1 MPKVCN
7 NEAILNNEQLVARI
21 QGGDNESENMLQLWR
36 QNKGFIAT
44 IARRYSS
51 GAEME
56 DLEQEGYIAL
66 CEAVQH
72 YDPDRGMS
80 FISYAAFWIKR
91 RMRICADNSRTV
103 RRSFNAG
110 DEVWQYQKIMRE
122 YRQEYGCD
130 PSDWELCGFLYVS
143 REKLDQIRKAAQMGN
158 IRSLDEP
165 VQGMDGDISLGD
177 TVASGE
183 DAVEE
188 AIREID
194 KEQMKR
200 ELWLAVDQLPGNLP
214 AAVRLRYEDGLTL
227 EKTGQA
233 LGVNRERVRQLES
246 KAFRILRLPR
256 RCKKFRAYFEEYL
269 SAAPIHHVGVRRFN
283 ETWTSEVEREAL
295 RWAEEE
301 LEYI

>member
-1 MPKVCN
+1 MSINQKDRT
-7 NEAILNNEQLVARI
+7 NECIVAAV
-21 QGGDNESENMLQLWR
+21 QAGDNEAENMLQLWR
-36 QNKGFIAT
+36 KNKGFIAMM
-44 IARRYSS
+44 ARRYSA
-51 GAEME
+51 GAEIE

-72 YDPDRGMS
+72 YDPARGMS

-103 RRSFNAG
+103 RLSFNAG
-110 DEVWQYQKIMRE
+110 DEVRQYQKIMRE

-143 REKLDQIRKAAQMGN
+143 REKLDQIRIAAQMGN

-165 VQGMDGDISLGD
+165 VQGVDGDISLGD

-200 ELWLAVDQLPGNLP
+200 ELWLAVDQLPGDLP
-214 AAVRLRYEDGLTL
+214 AAVRLRYENGLTL
-227 EKTGQA
+227 EKTGQT
-233 LGVNRERVRQLES
+233 LGVNRERARQLES
-246 KAFRILRLPR
+246 KAMRILRQPH
-256 RCKKFRAYFEEYL
+256 RCRTFRAYFEEYL
-269 SAAPIHHVGVRRFN
+269 SAAPIHHVGVQRYL
-283 ETWTSEVEREAL
+283 ETWESEVEREAL
-295 RWAEEE
+295 RWAEKE
-301 LEYI
+301 LGYR

>member
-1 MPKVCN
+1 M
-7 NEAILNNEQLVARI
+7 NNEQLVARI
-21 QGGDNESENMLQLWR
+21 QSGDNEAENMFQLWK
-36 QNKGFIAT
+36 QNKGFIAM
-44 IARRYSS
+44 IARRYSA

-72 YDPDRGMS
+72 YSPDRGAS

-103 RRSFNAG
+103 RLSFNAG
-110 DEVWQYQKIMRE
+110 DEFRQYQKIMRE

-143 REKLDQIRKAAQMGN
+143 REKLDQIRRAAQMGN

-165 VQGMDGDISLGD
+165 VQGMDGDISIGD
-177 TVASGE
+177 TVASSE
-183 DAVEE
+183 DMEE
-188 AIREID
+188 DAIREID
-194 KEQMKR
+194 KERMKR
-200 ELWLAVDQLPGNLP
+200 ELWLAVDQLPGDLP
-214 AAVRLRYEDGLTL
+214 AAVRLRYKDRLTL

-246 KAFRILRLPR
+246 KAFRILRQPH

-269 SAAPIHHVGVRRFN
+269 SAAPIHHVGVSRFQT
-283 ETWTSEVEREAL
+283 TWTSEVEREAL
-295 RWAEEE
+295 RWAEKE
-301 LEYI
+301 LGYI

>member
-1 MPKVCN
+1 MMD
-7 NEAILNNEQLVARI
+7 NEQLVTRI
-21 QGGDNESENMLQLWR
+21 QGGENEAENMLQLWK

-44 IARRYSS
+44 IARRYSA

-56 DLEQEGYIAL
+56 DPEQEGYIAL

-72 YDPDRGMS
+72 YDPNRGMS
-80 FISYAAFWIKR
+80 FIGYAAFWIKR

-103 RRSFNAG
+103 RLSFNAG
-110 DEVWQYQKIMRE
+110 DEVRQYQKIMRE

-165 VQGMDGDISLGD
+165 VQGVDGDISLGD

-183 DAVEE
+183 DAMEE

>member
-1 MPKVCN
+1 MSIN
-7 NEAILNNEQLVARI
+7 QNDRTNECIVAAV
-21 QGGDNESENMLQLWR
+21 QAGDDKAENMLELWQ
-36 QNKGFIAT
+36 QNKGFIAMM
-44 IARRYSS
+44 ARRYSA

-72 YDPDRGMS
+72 YDPGRGMS

-91 RMRICADNSRTV
+91 RMRICADNSRAV
-103 RRSFNAG
+103 RLSFNAG
-110 DEVWQYQKIMRE
+110 DEVRQYQKIMRE
-122 YRQEYGCD
+122 YQQEYGCD

-143 REKLDQIRKAAQMGN
+143 REKLDQIRKAAQMGQ
-158 IRSLDEP
+158 IRSLSEP
-165 VQGMDGDISLGD
+165 IPGMDEDISIGD

-183 DAVEE
+183 DMEE
-188 AIREID
+188 ETIQEID

-214 AAVRLRYEDGLTL
+214 TAVRLRYENGLTL

-233 LGVNRERVRQLES
+233 LGVNRERARQLES
-246 KAFRILRLPR
+246 KAMRILRQPH
-256 RCKKFRAYFEEYL
+256 RCRVFRAYFEEYL

-295 RWAEEE
+295 RWAEKE
-301 LEYI
+301 LGYN

>member
-1 MPKVCN
+1 MD
-7 NEAILNNEQLVARI
+7 NEQLVARI
-21 QGGDNESENMLQLWR
+21 QGGDNESENMLQLWK

-44 IARRYSS
+44 IARKYSA

-80 FISYAAFWIKR
+80 FIGYAAFWIKR

-103 RRSFNAG
+103 RLSFNAG
-110 DEVWQYQKIMRE
+110 DEVRQYQKIMRE

-130 PSDWELCGFLYVS
+130 PSDRELCGFLYVS

-165 VQGMDGDISLGD
+165 VQGMDGDISIGD

-183 DAVEE
+183 EMEE
-188 AIREID
+188 DTIREID
-194 KEQMKR
+194 KERMKR
-200 ELWLAVDQLPGNLP
+200 ELWLAVDQLPGDLP
-214 AAVRLRYEDGLTL
+214 AAVRLRYENGLTL

-233 LGVNRERVRQLES
+233 LGVNRERARQLES
-246 KAFRILRLPR
+246 KAMRILRQPH
-256 RCKKFRAYFEEYL
+256 RCRTFRAYFEEYL
-269 SAAPIHHVGVRRFN
+269 SAAPIHHVGVRRYL
-283 ETWTSEVEREAL
+283 ETWESEVEREAL
-295 RWAEEE
+295 RWAEKE
-301 LEYI
+301 LGYI

>member
-1 MPKVCN
+1 MD
-7 NEAILNNEQLVARI
+7 NEQLVPRI
-21 QGGDNESENMLQLWR
+21 QAGDNEAENMLQLWK
-36 QNKGFIAT
+36 QNKGFIAM
-44 IARRYSS
+44 IARRYSA

-72 YDPDRGMS
+72 YDPTRGMS

-103 RRSFNAG
+103 RLSFNAG
-110 DEVWQYQKIMRE
+110 DEVRQYQKIMRK

-130 PSDWELCGFLYVS
+130 PSDWELCSFLYVS

-165 VQGMDGDISLGD
+165 VQGLEGDINIGD
-177 TVASGE
+177 TVASGADMEE
-183 DAVEE
+183 DT
-188 AIREID
+188 IREID
-194 KEQMKR
+194 KERMKR
-200 ELWLAVDQLPGNLP
+200 ELWLAVDQLPGDQP
-214 AAVRLRYEDGLTL
+214 AVLRMVYGDGMTRIKAGEVLGYGNGKVGI
-227 EKTGQA
+227 EERRA
-233 LGVNRERVRQLES
+233 LN
-246 KAFRILRLPR
+246 ALRKPH

-295 RWAEEE
+295 RWAEKE
-301 LEYI
+301 LGYN

>member
-1 MPKVCN
+1 MSINQNDRTNECIVAAVQAGV
-7 NEAILNNEQLVARI
+7 NEA
-21 QGGDNESENMLQLWR
+21 ENMLELWR
-36 QNKGFIAT
+36 QNKGFIAMM
-44 IARRYSS
+44 ARRYSA

-103 RRSFNAG
+103 RLSFNAG
-110 DEVWQYQKIMRE
+110 DEVRQYQKIMRE

-130 PSDWELCGFLYVS
+130 PSDWELCGFLCIS
-143 REKLDQIRKAAQMGN
+143 RKKLDQIRKAAQMGN
-158 IRSLDEP
+158 IRSLDESI
-165 VQGMDGDISLGD
+165 QGMDGDISIGD

-183 DAVEE
+183 DMEE
-188 AIREID
+188 ETIQEID

-200 ELWLAVDQLPGNLP
+200 ELWFAVDQLPGNLP
-214 AAVRLRYEDGLTL
+214 TAVRLRYENGLTL

-233 LGVNRERVRQLES
+233 LGVSKERARQLES
-246 KAFRILRLPR
+246 KAMRILRQPH
-256 RCKKFRAYFEEYL
+256 RCRTFRAYFEEYL
-269 SAAPIHHVGVRRFN
+269 SAAPIHHVGVQRYL
-283 ETWTSEVEREAL
+283 ETWESEVEREAI
-295 RWAEEE
+295 RWAEKE
-301 LEYI
+301 LGYR

>member
-1 MPKVCN
+1 MSIN
-7 NEAILNNEQLVARI
+7 QNDRTNECIVAAV
-21 QGGDNESENMLQLWR
+21 QAGDNEAENMLQLWQ
-36 QNKGFIAT
+36 QNKGFIAM
-44 IARRYSS
+44 IARRYSA

-72 YDPDRGMS
+72 YDPGRGMS

-91 RMRICADNSRTV
+91 RMRICVDNSRTV
-103 RRSFNAG
+103 RLSFNAG

-143 REKLDQIRKAAQMGN
+143 REKLDRIRKVAQMGN

-165 VQGMDGDISLGD
+165 VQGMDGDISIGD
-177 TVASGE
+177 TVPSGA
-183 DAVEE
+183 DMEE
-188 AIREID
+188 NTIREID

-200 ELWLAVDQLPGNLP
+200 ELWLAVDQLPGDLP
-214 AAVRLRYEDGLTL
+214 AAVRLRYENGLTL

-233 LGVNRERVRQLES
+233 LGVNRERARQLES
-246 KAFRILRLPR
+246 KAMRILRQPH
-256 RCKKFRAYFEEYL
+256 RCRTFRAYFEEYL
-269 SAAPIHHVGVRRFN
+269 SAAPIHHVGVKRYL
-283 ETWTSEVEREAL
+283 ETWESEVEREAL
-295 RWAEEE
+295 RWAEKE
-301 LEYI
+301 LGYS

>member
-1 MPKVCN
+1 MSIN
-7 NEAILNNEQLVARI
+7 QNDRTNECIVAAV
-21 QGGDNESENMLQLWR
+21 QAGDNEAENMLQLWR
-36 QNKGFIAT
+36 KNKGFIAMM
-44 IARRYSS
+44 ARRYSA

-103 RRSFNAG
+103 RLSFNAG
-110 DEVWQYQKIMRE
+110 DEVRQYQKIMRE

-130 PSDWELCGFLYVS
+130 PSDRELCGFLYIS
-143 REKLDQIRKAAQMGN
+143 REKLNQIRKVAQMGN

-165 VQGMDGDISLGD
+165 VQGMDGDISIGD

-183 DAVEE
+183 DMEE
-188 AIREID
+188 DIIREID
-194 KEQMKR
+194 KERMSK
-200 ELWLAVDQLPGNLP
+200 ELWLAVDQLPGDQP
-214 AAVRLRYEDGLTL
+214 AVLRMVYRDGMTRIKAGDVLGYGNGKVGI
-227 EKTGQA
+227 EERRA
-233 LGVNRERVRQLES
+233 LN
-246 KAFRILRLPR
+246 ALRRPH

-269 SAAPIHHVGVRRFN
+269 AASPIHHVGVQRYL
-283 ETWTSEVEREAL
+283 ETWESEVEREVL
-295 RWAEEE
+295 RWAEKE
-301 LEYI
+301 LGYR

>member
-1 MPKVCN
+1 MD
-7 NEAILNNEQLVARI
+7 NEQLVARI
-21 QGGDNESENMLQLWR
+21 QGGDNEAENMLQLWK

-44 IARRYSS
+44 IARRYSA
-51 GAEME
+51 GAGME

-72 YDPDRGMS
+72 YDPERGMS
-80 FISYAAFWIKR
+80 FIGYAAFWIKR

-103 RRSFNAG
+103 RLSFNAG
-110 DEVWQYQKIMRE
+110 DEVRQYQKIMRE

-130 PSDWELCGFLYVS
+130 PSDRELCAFLCVS

-165 VQGMDGDISLGD
+165 VRGMEGDISIGD
-177 TVASGE
+177 TVPSGE
-183 DAVEE
+183 DMEE
-188 AIREID
+188 DTIRGID
-194 KEQMKR
+194 KERMKR

-227 EKTGQA
+227 EKTGRA
-233 LGVNRERVRQLES
+233 LGVNRERARQLES
-246 KAFRILRLPR
+246 KAMRILRQPH
-256 RCKKFRAYFEEYL
+256 RCRVFRAYFEEYL
-269 SAAPIHHVGVRRFN
+269 SAAPVHHVGVSRFQT
-283 ETWTSEVEREAL
+283 TWMSEVEIEAL

-301 LEYI
+301 LGYI

>member
-1 MPKVCN
+1 VSIN
-7 NEAILNNEQLVARI
+7 QNDRTNECIVAAV
-21 QGGDNESENMLQLWR
+21 QAGDNEAENMLQLWQ
-36 QNKGFIAT
+36 QNKGFIAMM
-44 IARRYSS
+44 ARRYSA
-51 GAEME
+51 GAEMK

-72 YDPDRGMS
+72 YDPARGMS

-103 RRSFNAG
+103 RLSFNAG
-110 DEVWQYQKIMRE
+110 DEVRQYQKIMRE

-143 REKLDQIRKAAQMGN
+143 REKLDQIRIAAQMGN

-165 VQGMDGDISLGD
+165 VQGVDGDISLGD

-200 ELWLAVDQLPGNLP
+200 ELWLAVDQLPGDLP
-214 AAVRLRYEDGLTL
+214 AAVRLRYENGLTL
-227 EKTGQA
+227 EKTGQT
-233 LGVNRERVRQLES
+233 LGVNRERARQLES
-246 KAFRILRLPR
+246 KAMRILRQPH
-256 RCKKFRAYFEEYL
+256 RCRTFRAYFEEYL
-269 SAAPIHHVGVRRFN
+269 SAAPIHHVGVQRYL
-283 ETWTSEVEREAL
+283 ETWESEVEREAL
-295 RWAEEE
+295 RWAEKE
-301 LEYI
+301 LGYR

>member
-1 MPKVCN
+1 MT
-7 NEAILNNEQLVARI
+7 NEQLVIRVK
-21 QGGDNESENMLQLWR
+21 GGDNTAGNMLKLWE
-36 QNKGFIAT
+36 QNRGFIAT
-44 IARRYSS
+44 MARKYSA

-72 YDPDRGMS
+72 YDPGRGMS

-103 RRSFNAG
+103 RLSFNAG
-110 DEVWQYQKIMRE
+110 DEVRQYQKIMRE

-130 PSDWELCGFLYVS
+130 PSDRELCAFLYVS

-165 VQGMDGDISLGD
+165 VQGMDGDISIGD

-183 DAVEE
+183 DMEE
-188 AIREID
+188 DTIREID
-194 KEQMKR
+194 KERMKR
-200 ELWLAVDQLPGNLP
+200 ELWIAVDQLPGNLP
-214 AAVRLRYEDGLTL
+214 AAVHLRYENGLTL

-233 LGVNRERVRQLES
+233 LGVNRESARQLES
-246 KAFRILRLPR
+246 KAMRILRLPH
-256 RCKKFRAYFEEYL
+256 RCGKFRAYFEEYL
-269 SAAPIHHVGVRRFN
+269 SAAPIHHVGVSRFQT
-283 ETWTSEVEREAL
+283 TWTSEVEQEAL
-295 RWAEEE
+295 RWAEKE
-301 LEYI
+301 LEFI

>member
-1 MPKVCN
+1 MD
-7 NEAILNNEQLVARI
+7 NEQLVARI

-36 QNKGFIAT
+36 QNKAFIAM
-44 IARRYSS
+44 IARRYSA

-72 YDPDRGMS
+72 YDPERGMS

-103 RRSFNAG
+103 RLSFNAG
-110 DEVWQYQKIMRE
+110 DEVRQYQKIMRE

-143 REKLDQIRKAAQMGN
+143 REKLDQIKKAARMGN

-183 DAVEE
+183 DAIED

-194 KEQMKR
+194 KERMKR
-200 ELWLAVDQLPGNLP
+200 ELWIAVDQLPGNLP
-214 AAVRLRYEDGLTL
+214 AAVRLRYENGLTL

-233 LGVNRERVRQLES
+233 LGVNRERARQLES

-295 RWAEEE
+295 RWAEKE
-301 LEYI
+301 LGFI

>member
-1 MPKVCN
+1 MSINQNDRTNECIVAAVQARV
-7 NEAILNNEQLVARI
+7 NEA
-21 QGGDNESENMLQLWR
+21 ENMLQLWK
-36 QNKGFIAT
+36 QNKGFIAMM
-44 IARRYSS
+44 ARRYSA
-51 GAEME
+51 GAEIE

-72 YDPDRGMS
+72 YDPARGMS

-103 RRSFNAG
+103 RLSFNAG
-110 DEVWQYQKIMRE
+110 DEVRQYQKIMRE

-143 REKLDQIRKAAQMGN
+143 REKLDQIRIAAQMGN

-165 VQGMDGDISLGD
+165 VQGVDGDISLGD

-200 ELWLAVDQLPGNLP
+200 ELWLAVDQLPGDLP
-214 AAVRLRYEDGLTL
+214 AAVRLRYENGLTL
-227 EKTGQA
+227 EKTGQT
-233 LGVNRERVRQLES
+233 LGVNRERARQLES
-246 KAFRILRLPR
+246 KAMRILRQPH
-256 RCKKFRAYFEEYL
+256 RCRTFRAYFEEYL
-269 SAAPIHHVGVRRFN
+269 SAAPIHHVGVQRYL
-283 ETWTSEVEREAL
+283 ETWESEVEREAL
-295 RWAEEE
+295 RWAEKE
-301 LEYI
+301 LGYR